1 MLRGVRR
8 VSRTEGDGRT
18 ILVIDDEQDMRRLL
32 DTLLTQAGYR
42 VVATG
47 DPREAVTLVARTQPD
62 LILCDIGMPEMNGY
76 EVLRAL
82 QRDPA
87 TARFPLVFL
96 TAHREFGERVRA
108 FRHGAV
114 DFVSKPFT
122 REILLRR
129 LARVLEGLET
139 RAGSVAARAAR
150 ELLADVQRESRSG
163 VFTIRRTD
171 GDAKVVVRAG
181 EVVEG
186 DALSETADDGP
197 AEFCELDPAREL
209 IAPPDRAPLTAG
221 IEDVP
226 SFGELPEVFRTALLA
241 DDDDA
246 FRLVLAGLLRE
257 RGLEVIEAADGETA
271 LRLALER
278 RPWLIVTDTRMPVL
292 DGFELCRRVRGH
304 ALLGR
309 IPIVFLSGW
318 DDYRSRYR
326 AYQLGASEYV
336 AKGSPVR
343 ELLMR
348 IHLQLRRYAELG
360 RHPGQGSLSGTLDL
374 LGAIGLLQ
382 MCHLSSLTG
391 ALSVRSGSSLVR
403 VGFRDGEIVRADSES
418 EHGVPVLN
426 QLLGW
431 TRGAFE
437 FTLSQGDPTALPLGG
452 FDHLLLEGCR
462 LLDEQ
467 RGVHEA

>member
-1 MLRGVRR
+1 
-8 VSRTEGDGRT
+8 VSRVEGAGRT
-18 ILVIDDEQDMRRLL
+18 IVVIDDEQDMRRLL
-32 DTLLTQAGYR
+32 DALLSHAGYR

-47 DPREAVTLVARTQPD
+47 NPREAVDLVGRTRPD

-76 EVLRAL
+76 QVLRAL
-82 QRDPA
+82 QQEPA
-87 TARFPLVFL
+87 TARFPVVFL
-96 TAHREFGERVRA
+96 TAHREFSERVRA

-122 REILLRR
+122 RDILLRR
-129 LARVLEGLET
+129 LTRVLEGLET
-139 RAGSVAARAAR
+139 RAGSVAARAAG

-163 VFTIRRTD
+163 VFTVRRED
-171 GDAKVVVRAG
+171 GDLHLVVRAG

-186 DALSETADDGP
+186 DGAGALLAEAP
-197 AEFCELDPAREL
+197 AEFCELDPARDE
-209 IAPPDRAPLTAG
+209 IVPPDSSPPTSG
-221 IEDVP
+221 VEDVP
-226 SFGELPEVFRTALLA
+226 SFGELPPVFRTALLV

-246 FRLVLAGLLRE
+246 FREVLAGLLRQ
-257 RGLEVIEAADGETA
+257 RGLTVIEASDGETA
-271 LRLALER
+271 LRHAFEK

-292 DGFELCRRVRGH
+292 DGFELCRRVRSH
-304 ALLGR
+304 ALIGR

-326 AYQLGASEYV
+326 AYQVGASEYV
-336 AKGSPVR
+336 AKGSPLR

-360 RHPGQGSLSGTLDL
+360 HDAAQGRLAGTLDL

-391 ALSVRSGSSLVR
+391 VLSVRSGGALVR
-403 VGFRDGEIVRADSES
+403 VTFREGEIVRADSEA
-418 EHGVPVLN
+418 EQGVTVLN
-426 QLLGW
+426 RLLGW

-437 FTLSQGDPTALPLGG
+437 FAPAPADPGAPPLGG
-452 FDHLLLEGCR
+452 FDRLLLEGCR

-467 RGVHEA
+467 RARREA

>member
-1 MLRGVRR
+1 VTAAERE
-8 VSRTEGDGRT
+8 TRT
-18 ILVIDDEQDMRRLL
+18 IVVIDDEHDMRALL

-47 DPREAVTLVARTQPD
+47 DPTEAVALVARTRPD

-76 EVLRAL
+76 DVLRAL

-114 DFVSKPFT
+114 DFLSKPFT

-129 LARVLEGLET
+129 IARVLEGLAT
-139 RAGSVAARAAR
+139 RAGTVAAQAAH

-163 VFTIRRTD
+163 VFTIRQPS
-171 GDAKVVVRAG
+171 GDAKIVVRAG

-186 DALSETADDGP
+186 HDVTAAGATAP
-197 AEFCELDPAREL
+197 AEFRELDHARED
-209 IAPPDRAPLTAG
+209 IVPPDGAPLAHA
-221 IEDVP
+221 IADVP
-226 SFGELPEVFRTALLA
+226 SFSELPEVFRTALLV
-241 DDDDA
+241 DDDDS
-246 FRLVLAGLLRE
+246 FREVLAGLLRQQ
-257 RGLEVIEAADGETA
+257 GLEVIEAADGETA
-271 LRLALER
+271 LRHAFER
-278 RPWLIVTDTRMPVL
+278 RPWLIVTDTRMPGL
-292 DGFELCRRVRGH
+292 DGFELCRRVRSH
-304 ALLGR
+304 ALIGQ

-326 AYQLGASEYV
+326 AYELGATEYI
-336 AKGSPVR
+336 AKGSPLR

-348 IHLQLRRYAELG
+348 IHLLLRRYAELG
-360 RHPGQGSLSGTLDL
+360 QDAGHGSLSGTLDL
-374 LGAIGLLQ
+374 LGATGLLQ

-391 ALSVRSGSSLVR
+391 TLTVRSGTAHVEVRFRNGELV
-403 VGFRDGEIVRADSES
+403 GAHSGA
-418 EHGVPVLN
+418 GNGLAVLHE
-426 QLLGW
+426 LLGW
-431 TRGAFE
+431 TRGVFE
-437 FTLSQGDPTALPLGG
+437 FSPAQVDPTAMPLGS
-452 FDHLLLEGCR
+452 FTHLLLEGCR

-467 RGVHEA
+467 RGVRDA